1 MNNLKPYIGRYLE
14 KPIYLNLGQF
24 GWYLKYDNKL
34 YGVPMCFQDGFDLNK
49 AIKIIDFKN
58 KKEEEAVEG
67 LRRASDFCEIVKKLD
82 GNSHS
87 CVSNF
92 KDEIRQGKAK
102 DFLNPNNKK

>member
-14 KPIYLNLGQF
+14 KPIYLNLHEQF

-58 KKEEEAVEG
+58 KKKEEEKIE
-67 LRRASDFCEIVKKLD
+67 RPQEEEDQ
-82 GNSHS
+82 N
-87 CVSNF
+87 
-92 KDEIRQGKAK
+92 IRQGKAK
-102 DFLNPNNKK
+102 DFLNPNNKPVFKK